1 VTVRYWLTLVSQPLS
16 RFRFVSRCRTYRFLL
31 EPTGRQRSALG
42 NLLGTQCELY
52 NAALEERRGA
62 WRWEQH
68 SINFFD
74 QSREL
79 TELRAVRPEVLAYG
93 VTVCRGTLKRLDR
106 AFSAFYRRCR
116 QGQKPGY
123 PRFKSVRRFDSVQW
137 EDTKGWSL
145 NSESRRLYLQGI
157 GHVKTRLHRPLRGT
171 PKAITVRREG
181 RRWWVS
187 IRCVDVPATPLPE
200 TGREVGI
207 DLGVRWAVAT
217 SDGQL
222 VAPAFIP
229 DAAPSDW
236 RRPNVSC
243 RPNAGGRVTGPG
255 PPAESVRSTGRWPT
269 SARSSPTSCRGLS

>member
-1 VTVRYWLTLVSQPLS
+1 MTVRYWLTLVSQPLS

-187 IRCVDVPATPLPE
+187 IRCVDVPATSLARDRSRGGHRPRGPL
-200 TGREVGI
+200 GG
-207 DLGVRWAVAT
+207 GH
-217 SDGQL
+217 Q
-222 VAPAFIP
+222 
-229 DAAPSDW
+229 
-236 RRPNVSC
+236 RRPT
-243 RPNAGGRVTGPG
+243 RRAGPSYPTQRRATGG
-255 PPAESVRSTGRWPT
+255 APT
-269 SARSSPTSCRGLS
+269 